1 MINRFTPAAIA
12 ALLMLALSGCASNTS
27 VRAISDPEADLTSY
41 RTFAYFEQ
49 LGTDQAQYASIVSQ
63 RLKVATTR
71 ELLARGLRLVE
82 SEPDLLVNFSGHLQ
96 EKVRVTQ
103 TATRDPFA
111 RPSGFGGYYGYR
123 AGLYATFPRYETDVS
138 EYTEGT
144 LNVDLVDARARR
156 LVWEGV
162 GVRAVTRK
170 TMQNIGPAI
179 DETVTA
185 IFAKFPL
192 PKQG

>member
-1 MINRFTPAAIA
+1 MIHRHTPAAIA
-12 ALLMLALSGCASNTS
+12 ALLMLVIAGCASNTS
-27 VRAISDPEADLTSY
+27 VRTISDPDANLASFQ
-41 RTFAYFEQ
+41 TFAYFEQ
-49 LGTDQAQYASIVSQ
+49 LGTDRAQYASIVSE
-63 RLKVATTR
+63 RLKAATTR
-71 ELLARGLRLVE
+71 ELQARGFRLVE
-82 SEPDLLVNFSGHLQ
+82 SEPDLLVNFSGHFQ

-103 TATRDPFA
+103 TPTRDPFL
-111 RPSGFGGYYGYR
+111 RGDGFGGYYGYR
-123 AGLYATFPRYETDVS
+123 TGLYATFPRYETDVS

-144 LNVDLVDARARR
+144 LNIDLVDAKAKR

-162 GVRAVTRK
+162 GVRAVNRK
-170 TMQNIGPAI
+170 TMENIGPAL